1 MRNEISTEL
10 CLMGT
15 DLLARYDNWR
25 DSAALTLKL
34 TVSIYVTPLFPY
46 FFENRFIIIAEMKL

>member
-10 CLMGT
+10 RLMGT

-25 DSAALTLKL
+25 DSAALVLKL
-34 TVSIYVTPLFPY
+34 TVSIYVTPLFPHS
-46 FFENRFIIIAEMKL
+46 FENRRRVIPYKL